1 MAAEELLTKALLS
14 MKRGDCLSHT
24 SQLLHGAL
32 ALSPT
37 KAEASYWHAMLLE
50 QMYEEK
56 QALECGSS
64 YTLGT
69 TLLLSHV
76 RSALV
81 SNSLQATTAAVSFI
95 WADTIELSKS
105 NLERTAELVKDA
117 TGFVH
122 HGNVEQA
129 LALRPTKTW
138 RKKLMA
144 ELPSLSI
151 LICLCAG
158 AEDGLCLLFGN
169 HNHTTESFEEMW

>member
-56 QALECGSS
+56 QALEC
-64 YTLGT
+64 L
-69 TLLLSHV
+69 
-76 RSALV
+76 
-81 SNSLQATTAAVSFI
+81 
-95 WADTIELSKS
+95 
-105 NLERTAELVKDA
+105 
-117 TGFVH
+117 
-122 HGNVEQA
+122 EQA